1 MTFGLAK
8 TTRDQLLSKL
18 KRTHFSLNF
27 KEATNNNQTCVL
39 TILVSYYNEQS
50 QLVVGEHLASLS
62 LLGVNASSVLHAIKN
77 EFENLELPWK
87 NIMSILVGSCNIMRG
102 SKNGFETKIQ
112 ENLASHLLDIDGDTC
127 HHVHNIAKCFTKPFK
142 KFWKVYL
149 VMFTLIFSTAVTLVK
164 CSLVFAM
171 SYP

>member
-8 TTRDQLLSKL
+8 ATRDQLLSKL
-18 KRTHFSLNF
+18 KRTHFSLNL
-27 KEATNNNQTCVL
+27 KEAKNNNQTCVL

-62 LLGVNASSVLHAIKN
+62 HLHVLKN

-87 NIMSILVGSCNIMRG
+87 NIMSILVDSCNIMLG

-127 HHVHNIAKCFTKPFK
+127 HHVHNIAKYFTKPFK

-149 VMFTLIFSTAVTLVK
+149 VIFTLIFSTAVTLVK
-164 CSLVFAM
+164 YWLVFAM